1 MLWFI
6 DVELV
11 NPATGDLVKKRL
23 QLGIDVT
30 AETPESYSALATKA
44 FENALPELFKQAAAK
59 GNPAE
64 PR

>member
-6 DVELV
+6 DVVLV

-23 QLGIDVT
+23 QLGVDVDS
-30 AETPESYSALATKA
+30 ETPDSYADLATKA
-44 FENALPELFKQAAAK
+44 FGNALPEMLKEAAK
-59 GNPAE
+59 KNPAE